1 MAVIKEVPVRA
12 NGSTVLIPV
21 VTQGSSI
28 LPSKVR
34 VRIAGQTGELP
45 LVHTNDN
52 RASKIRVRQGGATY
66 CVAKDVRT
74 ELSYSPGSRLRYD
87 TASSGTWSAQVGTTY
102 FNRVTRIEAQVRLG
116 AEVHCS
122 RFGFTSPYHSA
133 TTTAWISVSG
143 TQSATSSSTGI
154 YIGDNHN
161 IMNSSWSTGWAYRTD
176 TLVLDLAPGS
186 YTLTVHMRLTCANGG
201 HSSAGASGLVEVQ
214 SWKEIA
220 LG

>member
-45 LVHTNDN
+45 LVHTDDN

-74 ELSYSPGSRLRYD
+74 ELSYSPGTRLRHD

-143 TQSATSSSTGI
+143 TQSAESSTETLSRG
-154 YIGDNHN
+154 GNHDV
-161 IMNSSWSTGWAYRTD
+161 MNSSWSTGWGYKTV
-176 TLVLDLAPGS
+176 TLTLDLTPGS

-214 SWKEIA
+214 TWKEIA
-220 LG
+220 RG